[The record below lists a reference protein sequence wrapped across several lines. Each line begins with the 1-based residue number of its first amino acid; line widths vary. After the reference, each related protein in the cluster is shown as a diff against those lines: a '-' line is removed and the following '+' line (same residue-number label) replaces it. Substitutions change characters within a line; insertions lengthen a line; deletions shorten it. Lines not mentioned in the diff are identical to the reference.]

1 MIISNF
7 AVVCRMPDCHGRI
20 TPDVAG
26 KFSSG
31 MCAKC
36 GMHTDEF
43 MRRYRPNKWQ
53 ATQKIRGLNAADAAD
68 IPSVCD

>member
-20 TPDVAG
+20 TPDAARE
-26 KFSSG
+26 FSSG
-31 MCAKC
+31 TCAKY

-43 MRRYRPNKWQ
+43 MRRYRPNEWQ
-53 ATQKIRGLNAADAAD
+53 ATQKIRGLTAADAAD